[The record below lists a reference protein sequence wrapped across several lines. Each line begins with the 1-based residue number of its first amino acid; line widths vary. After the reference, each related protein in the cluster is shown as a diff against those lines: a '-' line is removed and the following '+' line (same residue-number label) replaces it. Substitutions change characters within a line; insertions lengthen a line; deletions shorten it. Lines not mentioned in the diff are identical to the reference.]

1 MISMKKL
8 GNSSNDNGRERNT
21 NRPGKQRP
29 LVEEPFRRRISRLIE
44 ALGDLNNLKRGEA
57 ASTLLMMEHDG
68 VTPALIEAIDSRN
81 NRVQAA
87 AIIILGMRHEDSAV
101 PALCKALENNDF
113 DLFKKD
119 IAWALGEIR
128 NTSAVPALV
137 EAFTNVDPDVS
148 EAACDALVK
157 MGREVVPLVA
167 EQLKSRDWSV
177 QVCAAE
183 ALGRIGDESAVPALL
198 EASNDKNEMVAVS
211 ALGAADEIRRKK
223 GE

>member
-1 MISMKKL
+1 MKKL
-8 GNSSNDNGRERNT
+8 RGSSNNDGRS
-21 NRPGKQRP
+21 NRSQRSKPP
-29 LVEEPFRRRISRLIE
+29 LLEEPFTRRINRLIE

-57 ASTLLMMEHDG
+57 ASTLMSMEHDG
-68 VTPALIEAIDSRN
+68 VTPVLVEALDSRN

-87 AIIILGMRHEDSAV
+87 AIIILGMRHDDSAV
-101 PALCKALENNDF
+101 PALCKALENSDF

-137 EAFTNVDPDVS
+137 EAFTNIDPDVS

-183 ALGRIGDESAVPALL
+183 ALERIGDESAVPALL
-198 EASNDKNEMVAVS
+198 EAANDENEMVAVS
-211 ALGAADEIRRKK
+211 ALGAAREIRRKN